1 MMSDIDSRV
10 SELEAENAR
19 LRDDLRVLQ
28 EKYAALDDSTTAR
41 IQSLTDELELL
52 AEANQLLME
61 NQATAKRMSS
71 VAASTETP
79 LSQIPDELLLPGD
92 GLTTTQRAVLEDVHA
107 AGNLLSIAS
116 PRTLPH
122 LVATGGVDKQIVV
135 SDWKKARKLCVYQAS
150 APVLGLAFNPQ
161 YPQFFVACF
170 MDAKH
175 ALLRLHE
182 LDGSWQIEEVAMFHD
197 HTRPGAMRVQW
208 SSSGDLFATGSS
220 DKSIN
225 VYRCSALAAT
235 GSDIPQ
241 CEKVKSFYFNGIVEA
256 IAFVPAV
263 SEGAESEIRNEL
275 LAIAVRD
282 DCYVHYVDCHTMEK
296 ERINM
301 NQDGIEHVSYT
312 IMDLRASPSG
322 KYLLAATDKDR
333 HFVFPI
339 KGNAVL
345 RSLYGHK
352 AGPYSQPR
360 VCWHPSEKYVVS
372 NTEDSGRLYVW
383 CLASERVIDT
393 IDAHDKLVRDLSYDA
408 TDPDIGAPMM
418 LTVSYDKRIKVWQSS
433 AGKTS

>member
-1 MMSDIDSRV
+1 MMSDVDTRV
-10 SELEAENAR
+10 SELEAENAK
-19 LRDDLRVLQ
+19 LREELRVLQ
-28 EKYAALDDSTTAR
+28 EKYAALDDATTTR
-41 IQSLTDELELL
+41 IQALTDELEIL

-61 NQATAKRMSS
+61 NQAAAKRMSAVVS
-71 VAASTETP
+71 PSEAP
-79 LSQIPDELLLPGD
+79 LSQIPDDLLLPGD
-92 GLTTTQRAVLEDVHA
+92 GLTTAPRAVLEDVHA
-107 AGNLLSIAS
+107 AGNLLSIAA
-116 PRTLPH
+116 PRTMPR
-122 LVATGGVDKQIVV
+122 LVVTGGVDKQIIV
-135 SDWKKARKLCVYQAS
+135 SDWTKERKVCTYQAS

-182 LDGSWQIEEVAMFHD
+182 LDGSWQIEEVATFHD

-208 SSSGDLFATGSS
+208 SSSGDLFATASS

-225 VYRCSALAAT
+225 VYRCSALDDKS
-235 GSDIPQ
+235 GEVPQ
-241 CEKVKSFYFNGIVEA
+241 CEKLKSFYFNGIVEA
-256 IAFVPAV
+256 ITFVPPV
-263 SEGAESEIRNEL
+263 TEGADSELRNEL
-275 LAIAVRD
+275 LAVAVRD
-282 DCYVHYVDCHTMEK
+282 DCYVHYVDCLTLEK

-312 IMDLRASPSG
+312 IMDLRVSPSG

-383 CLASERVIDT
+383 CLASERVVDT
-393 IDAHDKLVRDLSYDA
+393 IDAHDKLVRDLTCEA
-408 TDPDIGAPMM
+408 TDPETGDPML

-433 AGKTS
+433 AGKAN